1 MIRRVRVITHS
12 YRHINRYREIIV
24 VLVKYGFGDLITRTH
39 LEKYVDLGKKVLL
52 RRGGKEIASLS
63 RWERMRMAL
72 EELGPTFIKAGQI
85 MSSRP
90 DLLPHEL
97 IVELEKLQDS
107 VPPFSGEEA
116 ERLVEQELGKPI
128 SDLFYEFTDTPIASA
143 SIAQVHEA
151 VLQGGEKVAVKVQ
164 RPRIEQ
170 IIEVD
175 LEIML
180 HLATLMEKHLQ
191 GMDILNPAGIVNE
204 FERSIRKEID
214 FTIEATHIERFG
226 NNFRRVQTIHV
237 PKVYRNYTT
246 RKILTMEFIDG
257 IKVSNLDA
265 LLKSRNDPK
274 TIASWGTDLVL
285 KQVFEHG
292 FFHAD
297 PHAGNIMVLDNNIIC
312 FIDFG
317 MMGRPLPKQREYLS
331 SIIVGIVNRDAKRI
345 TKTFL
350 QLSNSRRIENIDQL
364 EYQVGELVDQYSY
377 LPLKDINMGQLLNE
391 VIKLFVA
398 YKLKMP
404 PNLYLLVKA
413 LVSIEGVG
421 RVLDPDF
428 NMVKHMEPFAKKLLK
443 ARLSPRRLAKDTY
456 LAATEFSL
464 LLRDLPSEIRDI
476 IEQIKVGQFKIEF
489 EHKGLE
495 PSLRKGDQ
503 ISNRIAFAIVLAS
516 LVIGS
521 SLIVLSGIPPKWNEI
536 PIIGIIGFLG
546 AGIMGFWLL
555 ISILRHG
562 RM

>member
-1 MIRRVRVITHS
+1 MIRRIGVITHS

-265 LLKSRNDPK
+265 LLKSGNDPK
-274 TIASWGTDLVL
+274 TIASRGTDLVL

-297 PHAGNIMVLDNNIIC
+297 PHAGNILVLDNNIIC

-364 EYQVGELVDQYSY
+364 EYQVDELVDQYSY

-391 VIKLFVA
+391 VIKLFVG

-428 NMVKHMEPFAKKLLK
+428 NMVKHMEPFAQKLLK

-456 LAATEFSL
+456 LAATELSL

-521 SLIVLSGIPPKWNEI
+521 SLIVVSGIPPKWNGI

>member
-1 MIRRVRVITHS
+1 MITRL
-12 YRHINRYREIIV
+12 YRHISRYREIIA
-24 VLVKYGFGDLITRTH
+24 VLVKYGFGDLLARAR
-39 LEKYVDLGKKVLL
+39 LDKYVDLGRKVLV
-52 RRGGKEIASLS
+52 RKEGKKTAALS

-72 EELGPTFIKAGQI
+72 EELGPTFVKAGQI

-107 VPPFSGEEA
+107 VSPFSGEEA
-116 ERLVEQELGKPI
+116 KRSVEQELGKPI
-128 SDLFYEFTDTPIASA
+128 SDLFNEFMETPIASA
-143 SIAQVHEA
+143 SIAQVHKA
-151 VLQGGEKVAVKVQ
+151 VLQGGEKVVVKVQ

-180 HLATLMEKHLQ
+180 HLATLMEKHLP
-191 GMDILNPAGIVNE
+191 GMDILNPVAIVKE
-204 FERSIRKEID
+204 FERTIRKEID

-226 NNFRRVQTIHV
+226 RNFRRVQTIHV
-237 PKVYRNYTT
+237 PRVYRNYTT
-246 RKILTMEFIDG
+246 KKILTMEFIDG
-257 IKVSNLDA
+257 IKVSNIDA
-265 LLKSRNDPK
+265 LLRSGNDPK
-274 TIASWGTDLVL
+274 TIASRGTDLVL

-297 PHAGNIMVLDNNIIC
+297 PHAGNIMVLDNNTIC

-317 MMGRPLPKQREYLS
+317 MMGRLLPKHGEYLG
-331 SIIVGIVNRDAKRI
+331 SIIVGIVDRDPKRI
-345 TKTFL
+345 TTTCL
-350 QLSNSRRIENIDQL
+350 QLSDSRRMANIDQL

-377 LPLKDINMGQLLNE
+377 LPLKDINMGQFLKE
-391 VIKLFVA
+391 VIKLYVA

-404 PNLYLLVKA
+404 PSLYLLAKA

-428 NMVKHMEPFAKKLLK
+428 NMVEHTKPFAKKLLR
-443 ARLSPRRLAKDTY
+443 ARLSPRKLAKDSY
-456 LAATEFSL
+456 LAAAEFSL

-476 IEQIKVGQFKIEF
+476 IEQIKVGQLKIEF

-495 PSLRKGDQ
+495 PLLRKGDQ

-521 SLIVLSGIPPKWNEI
+521 SLIVLAGMPPKWKGI
-536 PIIGIIGFLG
+536 PIIGILGFLA

-555 ISILRHG
+555 VSILRHG
-562 RM
+562 RL

>member
-1 MIRRVRVITHS
+1 MIRRIGVITHS

-24 VLVKYGFGDLITRTH
+24 ILVKYGFGDLITRTH
-39 LEKYVDLGKKVLL
+39 LEKYVDLGKKVL
-52 RRGGKEIASLS
+52 RRKGGKEIASLS
-63 RWERMRMAL
+63 RWERIRMAL
-72 EELGPTFIKAGQI
+72 EELGPTFVKAGQI

-90 DLLPHEL
+90 DILSHEL

-151 VLQGGEKVAVKVQ
+151 VLEGGEKVVVKVQ

-226 NNFRRVQTIHV
+226 SNFRRVQTIHV

-257 IKVSNLDA
+257 IKVSNIDA
-265 LLKSRNDPK
+265 LLKSGNDPK
-274 TIASWGTDLVL
+274 IIASWGTDLVL

-428 NMVKHMEPFAKKLLK
+428 NMVKHMEPFAKDIIKQ
-443 ARLSPRRLAKDTY
+443 RLSVSKLSKDFY
-456 LAATEFSL
+456 AAGMDWEAV
-464 LLRDLPSEIRDI
+464 LRELPTDTRNI
-476 IEQIKVGQFKIEF
+476 ISKIKHGKNFVKVG
-489 EHKGLE
+489 
-495 PSLRKGDQ
+495 
-503 ISNRIAFAIVLAS
+503 
-516 LVIGS
+516 
-521 SLIVLSGIPPKWNEI
+521 
-536 PIIGIIGFLG
+536 
-546 AGIMGFWLL
+546 
-555 ISILRHG
+555 
-562 RM
+562 

>member
-1 MIRRVRVITHS
+1 MITHP

-52 RRGGKEIASLS
+52 RKGGKEIASLS
-63 RWERMRMAL
+63 RWERIRMAL
-72 EELGPTFIKAGQI
+72 EELGPTFVKAGQI
-85 MSSRP
+85 MSSRS

-97 IVELEKLQDS
+97 IIELEKLQDS
-107 VPPFSGEEA
+107 VPPFSGEGA
-116 ERLVEQELGKPI
+116 RRSVEQELGKPI
-128 SDLFYEFTDTPIASA
+128 PELFNEFADIPIASA
-143 SIAQVHEA
+143 SIAQVHKA
-151 VLQGGEKVAVKVQ
+151 ITLGGEKVVVKVQ

-180 HLATLMEKHLQ
+180 HLATLLEKHLQ
-191 GMDILNPAGIVNE
+191 GMDILNPVGIVNE

-214 FTIEATHIERFG
+214 FTIEATHIEHFG
-226 NNFRRVQTIHV
+226 SNFRRDQTIHV
-237 PKVYRNYTT
+237 PKVYRKYTT

-257 IKVSNLDA
+257 IKVSNIDA
-265 LLKSRNDPK
+265 LLKSGNDPK
-274 TIASWGTDLVL
+274 TIASRGADLVL
-285 KQVFEHG
+285 KQVFVHG
-292 FFHAD
+292 YFHAD
-297 PHAGNIMVLDNNIIC
+297 PHAGNILVLDNNIIC

-317 MMGRPLPKQREYLS
+317 MMGRLLPKHREYLS
-331 SIIVGIVNRDAKRI
+331 NIIVGIVNRDAKII
-345 TKTFL
+345 TKASL
-350 QLSNSRRIENIDQL
+350 ELSNSGHIQNIDQL
-364 EYQVGELVDQYSY
+364 EYQVDELIDQYSY
-377 LPLKDINMGQLLNE
+377 LPLKDINMGHLLNE
-391 VIKLFVA
+391 MIKLFVG

-413 LVSIEGVG
+413 LVSIEAVG
-421 RVLDPDF
+421 KTLYPDF
-428 NMVKHMEPFAKKLLK
+428 NMSKHMEPFAKKILK
-443 ARLSPRRLAKDTY
+443 ARLSPHRLAKDTY
-456 LAATEFSL
+456 LAATELSL
-464 LLRDLPSEIRDI
+464 LLRDLPSEIKDI

-503 ISNRIAFAIVLAS
+503 ISNRISFAIVLAA
-516 LVIGS
+516 LIIGS
-521 SLIVLSGIPPKWNEI
+521 SLIVLSGIPPRWNGI

-546 AGIMGFWLL
+546 VGIMGFWLL

>member
-1 MIRRVRVITHS
+1 MIRIVRVITHS

-116 ERLVEQELGKPI
+116 KRLVEQELGKPI

-265 LLKSRNDPK
+265 LLKSGNDPK
-274 TIASWGTDLVL
+274 TIASRGTDLVL

-464 LLRDLPSEIRDI
+464 LLRDLPSEIGDI

-521 SLIVLSGIPPKWNEI
+521 SLIVVSGIPPKWNGI
-536 PIIGIIGFLG
+536 PIIGIVGFLG

>member
-1 MIRRVRVITHS
+1 MITHS
-12 YRHINRYREIIV
+12 YRHINRYREIVV

-72 EELGPTFIKAGQI
+72 EELGPTFVKAGQI

-116 ERLVEQELGKPI
+116 KRSVEQELGKSI
-128 SDLFYEFTDTPIASA
+128 SGLFNEFTDTPIASA

-226 NNFRRVQTIHV
+226 SNFRRVQTIHV

-257 IKVSNLDA
+257 IKVSNIDA
-265 LLKSRNDPK
+265 LLKSGNDPK

-297 PHAGNIMVLDNNIIC
+297 PHAGNILVLDNNIIC

-317 MMGRPLPKQREYLS
+317 MMGRPLPKQGEYLS

-456 LAATEFSL
+456 LAATELSL